1 MPHKAL
7 TVSNAFPE
15 RKDGRRF
22 LLKPGRADS
31 QFYANLLSEID
42 WYERQI
48 RYYQE
53 IYSQRDDLEMIK
65 TEKAYKKIVD
75 EAKQLREQIKQ
86 MEADRNLIQKRIGDL
101 KKINGYEFVA

>member
-65 TEKAYKKIVD
+65 TEKAYK
-75 EAKQLREQIKQ
+75 QLREQIKQ